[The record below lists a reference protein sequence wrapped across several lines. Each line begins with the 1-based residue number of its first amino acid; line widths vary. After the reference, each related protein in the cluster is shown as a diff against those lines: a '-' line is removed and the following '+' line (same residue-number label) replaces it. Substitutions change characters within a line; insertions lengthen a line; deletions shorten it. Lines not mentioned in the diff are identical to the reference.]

1 MTAAALKGRRAV
13 AAGLLLVAGVA
24 IAIGVWMRGDHGFAV
39 ALGVFYGLCALGAY
53 AWSAGSGD
61 LAAILR
67 AGGDERQRMLDRQ
80 ATLVAGVAVLVG
92 CFVGAVVDLARGGD
106 GNPFAWLLAVAGA
119 TYVLAL
125 AWIKRR
131 S

>member
-1 MTAAALKGRRAV
+1 MTAAALRGRRAV
-13 AAGLLLVAGVA
+13 AAGLLLVTGLA
-24 IAIGVWMRGDHGFAV
+24 IAVGVWMSGDHGFAV
-39 ALGVFYGLCALGAY
+39 ALGVFYVVCALGAY
-53 AWSAGSGD
+53 AWSAGTGD
-61 LAAILR
+61 VAAIMR
-67 AGGDERQRMLDRQ
+67 MGGDERQRLMDKQ
-80 ATLVAGVAVLVG
+80 ASLVAGVAVFVC

-106 GNPFAWLLAVAGA
+106 GNPFAWLLAVAGG